1 MHRVPPAALPRL
13 RANRARYDQAL
24 EIVRARHARGDVE
37 GVLRS
42 ATVAANVGW
51 RAPSDLLNDPQLERL
66 IVSAVRGSAAAP
78 EIDRRRST
86 GRVLHVL
93 TEAYLLGGHSRLA
106 WRWIGRDSRESDLAL
121 TNQARPLPEPLHG
134 AVSGSGGQVFD
145 LLAEHADLSARAAAL
160 RRLMDR
166 ADVVVYHVHPYDAV
180 ALAAAALPGH
190 RPPIV
195 FENHADHTFWIGLGS
210 ADVVSD
216 NRRRA
221 QQMSQ
226 ELRGVLPAR
235 SALLPLPVEE
245 AAASCTAEE
254 ARAGLKLRPDD
265 VVALSVASAFKMRPV
280 WGRGFDSLVAR
291 ALTDFPR
298 LKVVLAGV
306 AAEGPWE
313 QLAQRFRG
321 RLLPLGVVFDAAPL
335 YAAADIYLNSYP
347 LPAGTS
353 VLEAAVAGLP
363 VLSLVDL
370 AEKDGHAPVLQSGAP
385 GLDGVR
391 HAETTEDDY
400 LRHLRKLVRD
410 GRLRAER
417 GAAARRSV
425 LDAHAGAG
433 WSQRLEAL
441 YETARS
447 VGAADLDEYPQQP
460 RDADYAAMVLAFAAP
475 LDSTV
480 GLPAAAAP
488 LGPQVEGLA
497 YDLVAVSARAEGR
510 SLTVRIS
517 QGWEHRPE
525 WTRRLLALARAHP
538 WLAVSLPFAAGDD
551 VDGSSTVALLTSL
564 LELDGSTLSDCGDI
578 SLDVE
583 APAAARASGGGE
595 VALTD
600 DALDTVEEFLASPH
614 WRSSAESRTAAA

>member
-1 MHRVPPAALPRL
+1 
-13 RANRARYDQAL
+13 
-24 EIVRARHARGDVE
+24 
-37 GVLRS
+37 
-42 ATVAANVGW
+42 
-51 RAPSDLLNDPQLERL
+51 
-66 IVSAVRGSAAAP
+66 
-78 EIDRRRST
+78 
-86 GRVLHVL
+86 
-93 TEAYLLGGHSRLA
+93 
-106 WRWIGRDSRESDLAL
+106 
-121 TNQARPLPEPLHG
+121 
-134 AVSGSGGQVFD
+134 
-145 LLAEHADLSARAAAL
+145 
-160 RRLMDR
+160 
-166 ADVVVYHVHPYDAV
+166 
-180 ALAAAALPGH
+180 
-190 RPPIV
+190 
-195 FENHADHTFWIGLGS
+195 
-210 ADVVSD
+210 
-216 NRRRA
+216 
-221 QQMSQ
+221 
-226 ELRGVLPAR
+226 
-235 SALLPLPVEE
+235 
-245 AAASCTAEE
+245 
-254 ARAGLKLRPDD
+254 
-265 VVALSVASAFKMRPV
+265 
-280 WGRGFDSLVAR
+280 
-291 ALTDFPR
+291 
-298 LKVVLAGV
+298 
-306 AAEGPWE
+306 
-313 QLAQRFRG
+313 
-321 RLLPLGVVFDAAPL
+321 
-335 YAAADIYLNSYP
+335 
-347 LPAGTS
+347 
-353 VLEAAVAGLP
+353 
-363 VLSLVDL
+363 
-370 AEKDGHAPVLQSGAP
+370 
-385 GLDGVR
+385 
-391 HAETTEDDY
+391 
-400 LRHLRKLVRD
+400 LRKLVRD